1 MLVRTTVPIAKG
13 SKITINY
20 TTNPLLGTVE
30 RLKLLETTR
39 FLGSCECQRCK
50 DPTELG
56 SFASGIFCT
65 RCPNQEGIL
74 LPEYPLEKES
84 NWVCNKCSSKKS
96 RSFITKLLD
105 EDVILLDNRDRKK
118 SAKCEAFI
126 RKYENKILHP
136 NHYLLTDIR
145 LLYCVS
151 STLTADFKFNLA
163 CTGKKTTHKIRPLK
177 VNESK

>member
-1 MLVRTTVPIAKG
+1 MLVRTTVPIANG

-39 FLGSCECQRCK
+39 FLGSCDCQRCK

-56 SFASGIFCT
+56 SFTSGIFCT
-65 RCPNQEGIL
+65 KCPNHEGIL
-74 LPEYPLEKES
+74 LPEYPLEKET

-96 RSFITKLLD
+96 RSFIAKLLD
-105 EDVILLDNRDRKK
+105 EDVIPLDNGDRGK
-118 SAKCEAFI
+118 SAKCEDFI
-126 RKYENKILHP
+126 RKYERILHP

-145 LLYCVS
+145 FLYCVS
-151 STLTADFKFNLA
+151 STLTADSKFNHA
-163 CTGKKTTHKIRPLK
+163 CSGKKTSHKIRPLK